1 MEINIFNDPNKVP
14 KPKDEIKIEEL
25 KAEPY
30 PDGFRVRVTVRL
42 TPFRERPNMFL
53 ALKQADGTLVNDLSI
68 IETMHYDSDYVIH
81 IKQKSNPAGDYVL
94 EAELF
99 YETRQPPQD
108 HASIAFSIPNIEEN

>member
-14 KPKDEIKIEEL
+14 KPKSAVRIEEL
-25 KAEPY
+25 QAEPY
-30 PDGFRVRVTVRL
+30 PDGFRVKVTVRL
-42 TPFRERPNMFL
+42 TPFQERPNML
-53 ALKQADGTLVNDLSI
+53 LVLKQADGTLINELSI

-81 IKQKSNPAGDYVL
+81 IKRKSNPAGDYVL

-108 HASIAFSIPNIEEN
+108 RANVSFSIPNIEEN